1 MHKRTVLIAISIAT
15 IAFIAS
21 GCANTEV
28 TEEVTEEVTKETTE
42 ETITE
47 EVTEEEEQAEETDNA
62 EVVTF
67 EVSGTNFAFSQT
79 TIRVNE
85 GDTVRIVFTSEDGF
99 HDWVLD
105 EFNAATEQV
114 PTGGVTEVTFVA
126 DKAGTYEYYCSVG
139 EHRANGMVG
148 SLIVESI

>member
-1 MHKRTVLIAISIAT
+1 M
-15 IAFIAS
+15 
-21 GCANTEV
+21 
-28 TEEVTEEVTKETTE
+28 
-42 ETITE
+42 
-47 EVTEEEEQAEETDNA
+47 TDNT

-67 EVSGTNFAFSQT
+67 EISGENFAFSQT
-79 TIRVNE
+79 EMRVNE

-114 PTGGVTEVTFVA
+114 QTGGVTEVTFVA

-139 EHRANGMVG
+139 QHRDNGMFG
-148 SLIVESI
+148 SLIVE

>member
-1 MHKRTVLIAISIAT
+1 MHKRTVLIAISIAVF
-15 IAFIAS
+15 ALIAS

-28 TEEVTEEVTKETTE
+28 TEDVTEEVAAEESTEIEATKE

-47 EVTEEEEQAEETDNA
+47 EMTDNT

-67 EVSGTNFAFSQT
+67 EISGENFAFSQT
-79 TIRVNE
+79 EMRVNE

-114 PTGGVTEVTFVA
+114 QTGGVTEVTFVA

-139 EHRANGMVG
+139 QHRDNGMFG
-148 SLIVESI
+148 SLIVE